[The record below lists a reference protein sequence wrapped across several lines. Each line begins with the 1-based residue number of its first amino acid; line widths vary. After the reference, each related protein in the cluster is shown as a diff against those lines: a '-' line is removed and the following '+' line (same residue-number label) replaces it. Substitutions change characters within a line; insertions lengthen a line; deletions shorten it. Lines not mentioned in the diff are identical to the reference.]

1 MAVTL
6 SAEQT
11 QLLTSLVQQGR
22 YPSLQDALD
31 TALMLLVDETE
42 LEEPEDNP
50 EYLQWLEQTRHKV
63 EEGLAQL
70 QRGEVLDG
78 ETVIAQLRQ
87 KVLSSR
93 EQQQ

>member
-31 TALMLLVDETE
+31 TALMLLVDQTE
-42 LEEPEDNP
+42 LEEPEDNLQ
-50 EYLQWLEQTRHKV
+50 YLQWLEQTRRQV

-70 QRGEVLDG
+70 ERGEVLDG
-78 ETVIAQLRQ
+78 ETVMAQLRQ
-87 KVLSSR
+87 KVLSDDL
-93 EQQQ
+93 EE

>member
-11 QLLTSLVQQGR
+11 YLLTLLVQQGR

-42 LEEPEDNP
+42 LEAPEDNP
-50 EYLQWLEQTRHKV
+50 QYFQLLEQTRNQV

-70 QRGEVLDG
+70 ERGEVLDG

-87 KVLSSR
+87 KVLSDDL
-93 EQQQ
+93 EE